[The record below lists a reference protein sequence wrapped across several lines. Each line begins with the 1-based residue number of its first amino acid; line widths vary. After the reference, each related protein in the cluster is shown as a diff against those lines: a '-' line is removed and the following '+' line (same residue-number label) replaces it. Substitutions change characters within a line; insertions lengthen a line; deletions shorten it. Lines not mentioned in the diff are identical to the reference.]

1 MIGDNRERSQP
12 ILVRRQVSSFLK
24 LQVWKR
30 KNTTALQVKYENYK
44 IPTEQHPREAV

>member
-1 MIGDNRERSQP
+1 MTADNREITANP
-12 ILVRRQVSSFLK
+12 LRRPVSAFLK

-30 KNTTALQVKYENYK
+30 KNSTALQVKYENYK